1 MKVLNKWK
9 KQRRQRMLDKSIKY
23 FHEGK
28 FDRVKKIIE
37 KLEWDRQGDVEAM
50 KMLISGL
57 CVDDIEQAREIY
69 GRLWDSTEFGFL
81 NDKIAREVELKLA
94 AVTHIV
100 LENAKEDIAEIYKLY
115 QSKEKEAMF
124 RACKQHASYGHPDA
138 VALQIW
144 GYMEFGCDKESPE
157 YYYRDYVYDIWL
169 RRLKM
174 ATQKGISPEFKE
186 HTQVLV
192 KKLEILAEPKII
204 IDPPEVWPPHDGIDD
219 RIWGDF

>member
-1 MKVLNKWK
+1 MKILNKWK

-28 FDRVKKIIE
+28 FDKVEKIIE

-94 AVTHIV
+94 AVTPIV

-115 QSKEKEAMF
+115 QSKDDKAMY
-124 RACKQHASYGHPDA
+124 RVCKQHASYGHPDA

-186 HTQVLV
+186 HTETLIKQ
-192 KKLEILAEPKII
+192 LEILTEPVII
-204 IDPPEVWPPHDGIDD
+204 IDPPEGWPPQDGIDD
-219 RIWGDF
+219 PIWGDF